1 MKHSRSINTQ
11 TLYLTAIFSIWNQTN
26 TAKEIQLYT
35 KERDYIWT
43 IKRQFASFEEA
54 INDHV
59 AVIINHTNFLRC
71 DWMYVPHDR
80 NSFLL
85 SVASKLTVK
94 KHSEVLLVCNEYCS
108 VSINVSQKLPK
119 QFSDSNVCFIKGS
132 RFWKDEI
139 VCL

>member
-1 MKHSRSINTQ
+1 MKHSSP
-11 TLYLTAIFSIWNQTN
+11 AIHRHSTSPPFLSIWNQTN

-35 KERDYIWT
+35 KERNYIWT

-71 DWMYVPHDR
+71 NWMYVPHDR
-80 NSFLL
+80 NSFFL

-94 KHSEVLLVCNEYCS
+94 KHSEVIHVCNEYCS
-108 VSINVSQKLPK
+108 VSINVNQKLPK